1 MYIFMQVSDCG
12 VNGSC
17 TVLHNG
23 GDITGNLTNINDT
36 FSDLFVEV
44 TRDTD
49 DNIVTSFSSGAVVS
63 ISVAAGGI
71 PNFVLTL
78 PQSAGGQLE
87 GLLGDYDGDDT
98 NEFVFRNG
106 TMLSNDA
113 SDREIH
119 EFGKSCK

>member
-1 MYIFMQVSDCG
+1 M
-12 VNGSC
+12 N
-17 TVLHNG
+17 
-23 GDITGNLTNINDT
+23 ITGNLTNENDT
-36 FSDLFVEV
+36 YYAPLGTVEV
-44 TRDTD
+44 THDTD
-49 DNIVTSFSSGAVVS
+49 DNIVTSFSNGVLVS

-78 PQSAGGQLE
+78 PQSAYGQLE
-87 GLLGDYDGDDT
+87 GLLGDYDGNDT
-98 NEFVFRNG
+98 NEFVFRNE